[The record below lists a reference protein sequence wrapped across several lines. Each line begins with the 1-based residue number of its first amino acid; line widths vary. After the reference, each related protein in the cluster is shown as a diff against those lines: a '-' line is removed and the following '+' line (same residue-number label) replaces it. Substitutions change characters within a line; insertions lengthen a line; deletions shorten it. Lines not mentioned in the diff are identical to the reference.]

1 MSCGCVSNP
10 AKHALLRLAESAVLQ
25 NVQWVRPIRAS
36 KARLDE
42 LASKGYA
49 KQNPSNSALWTV
61 TVAGARKIAEWDKLG
76 LL

>member
-10 AKHALLRLAESAVLQ
+10 AKHALLRMAERAVLDD
-25 NVQWVRPIRAS
+25 VKWVRPSRVS
-36 KARLDE
+36 KARLEE
-42 LASKGYA
+42 LVSKGYA
-49 KQNPSNSALWTV
+49 QQNPSNAALWTV

>member
-10 AKHALLRLAESAVLQ
+10 AKHALLRLAERAVIDD
-25 NVQWVRPIRAS
+25 VKWVRPVRAS
-36 KARLDE
+36 KARLEE

-49 KQNPSNSALWTV
+49 KQSPSNPALWTV

>member
-1 MSCGCVSNP
+1 MSCGCVSMP
-10 AKHALLRLAESAVLQ
+10 AKRALLRLAEQSVIYD
-25 NVQWVRPIRAS
+25 VKWVRPVRAS

-42 LASKGYA
+42 LVSKGYA
-49 KQNPSNSALWTV
+49 KQNPSNAALWTV